1 MSASPQLMTCGH
13 RLSGAAQLDD
23 LEYHYQNYLF
33 SISNLVSLARLDL
46 HPGTIGGGE
55 LRVRGDRTINI
66 CYRLKITVACRLQF
80 QRYPHDIQV
89 SP

>member
-1 MSASPQLMTCGH
+1 MSASLQRMNCGH
-13 RLSGAAQLDD
+13 QLSGKYFEDQ
-23 LEYHYQNYLF
+23 EHHQIQNF
-33 SISNLVSLARLDL
+33 SISNLVSLTRLDL
-46 HPGTIGGGE
+46 HAAGAIGGGE

-66 CYRLKITVACRLQF
+66 SYRLRITVTCRPQL